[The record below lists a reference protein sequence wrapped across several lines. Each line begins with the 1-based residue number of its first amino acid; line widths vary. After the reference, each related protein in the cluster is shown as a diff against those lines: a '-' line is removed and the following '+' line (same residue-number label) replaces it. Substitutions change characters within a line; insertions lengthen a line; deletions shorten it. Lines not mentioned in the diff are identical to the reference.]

1 MAITKDEF
9 KQAFREVMSAEF
21 SHIPTD
27 ENSIDYTFS
36 DKFERKMQK
45 LIKAQ
50 KKSSWKFTNTTKKRV
65 AILIAILIAL
75 LATACSVKQIREPV
89 VTFFTETYDSF
100 VEYFFEGDTVDEIT
114 YEYQLTYVPEGFEQT
129 EVLQSP
135 DSFTTYYKNA
145 EGDLIDFTQMI
156 TAQNALS
163 IDNENCEKMTF
174 EVNGEKIEV
183 FKWKTT
189 WYAMWIEES
198 YLLTLTCQGNF
209 NIDMIQTMIASVE

>member
-9 KQAFREVMSAEF
+9 KQAFREVMSVEF

-50 KKSSWKFTNTTKKRV
+50 KKSSWKFTNTAKKRV

-75 LATACSVKQIREPV
+75 LATACSVKQIREPI

-114 YEYQLTYVPEGFEQT
+114 YEYQLTYVPKGFEQT
-129 EVLQSP
+129 EVDRTATSI
-135 DSFTTYYKNA
+135 TTVYEN
-145 EGDLIDFTQMI
+145 ESGDLIDFCQT
-156 TAQNALS
+156 TTS
-163 IDNENCEKMTF
+163 STGHFIDTE
-174 EVNGEKIEV
+174 NGETINMDIAGTNV
-183 FKWKTT
+183 SIYQIDGACHVTWIHKT
-189 WYAMWIEES
+189 YFF
-198 YLLTLTCQGNF
+198 TLTCYGEF
-209 NIDMIQTMIASVE
+209 DVGMIQQMIASVQ